1 MSESWVPALT
11 CTLRPTLQCSAFGQQ
26 ARQGEVSAGPPEGA
40 SGRQHC
46 PQRSPQ
52 DCGARELQHRRGSV
66 LPRTSRKATPS
77 EFEGPSG
84 PGQNF
89 QGQLLPGC
97 CEHAE
102 GSTGAPEQGARSQ
115 PWGAVLQAAYPGQ
128 GRVNSPLFTHKL

>member
-102 GSTGAPEQGARSQ
+102 GSTGAPEQRCTLPALG
-115 PWGAVLQAAYPGQ
+115 GCAAGRLPRPGQ
-128 GRVNSPLFTHKL
+128 GEFSTLHA